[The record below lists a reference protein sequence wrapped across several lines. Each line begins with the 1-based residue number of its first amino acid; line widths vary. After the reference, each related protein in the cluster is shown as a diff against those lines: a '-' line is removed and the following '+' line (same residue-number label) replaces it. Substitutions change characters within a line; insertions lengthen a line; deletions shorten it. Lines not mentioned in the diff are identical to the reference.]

1 MSPKRKA
8 ATPAQTT
15 QAEETPAQTT
25 LAQATPVQAVQVD
38 DDPTPATKRQ
48 RNAPTK
54 KTPQKPKAA
63 IRPSPRE
70 GKLNQGMGNDHLEQ
84 RPDLQRVISA
94 FTAPESLRF
103 LMDSE
108 DEDDYKVRLHYF
120 FAQVFFV
127 TRDLDS
133 QERQAVFNNTLP
145 GFACGPGEGPAAR
158 AAVLSEHF
166 DTVYNKFVAWFM
178 RSVEKLGRRF
188 LDSEAGKSWLDERE
202 RSK

>member
-1 MSPKRKA
+1 MPPKRKA

-15 QAEETPAQTT
+15 R
-25 LAQATPVQAVQVD
+25 AQATPAQATPAQAISAQAVQVD
-38 DDPTPATKRQ
+38 DSPTPAAKRQ
-48 RNAPTK
+48 RKAPTK

-63 IRPSPRE
+63 IPPSPRK
-70 GKLNQGMGNDHLEQ
+70 GKQNQGMGNDHLEE
-84 RPDLQRVISA
+84 RPDLQEVTSA
-94 FTAPESLRF
+94 FTTSENRRF

-108 DEDDYKVRLHYF
+108 DEDDYKVRLYYF

-127 TRDLDS
+127 TRDLNS
-133 QERQAVFNNTLP
+133 QERQAVFKNALP
-145 GFACGPGEGPAAR
+145 GFACGTGEGPAAR

-166 DTVYNKFVAWFM
+166 DTVYKKFVAWFM